1 MKNDKKPTEL
11 SEKPSKAGGTSLFD
25 ASKLSQPLASPEG
38 TDRLVPLETLP
49 LNELLELRARIDAL
63 LPARSLSDLD
73 LEEEVLLQF
82 ARTKG
87 LYDDVI
93 KDIGTPANQRAQVA
107 NSCTAILDQ
116 LIKMQ
121 KALYSAE
128 RVKALEGALIR
139 TLKEVSEEVQA
150 RFFEIYERALASTSQ
165 KAAT

>member
-1 MKNDKKPTEL
+1 MENTKKPGVLFETPA
-11 SEKPSKAGGTSLFD
+11 KTGGSSLFD
-25 ASKLSQPLASPEG
+25 ASKLNQPIRPAGAASTIGALA
-38 TDRLVPLETLP
+38 TMTLA
-49 LNELLELRARIDAL
+49 ELLELRAAVDSH
-63 LPARSLSDLD
+63 LPARSLSELD

-93 KDIGTPANQRAQVA
+93 KDDKTPANQRAQVA

-128 RVKALEGALIR
+128 RVKAIEGALIR
-139 TLKEVSEEVQA
+139 TLKEFPEAQQT
-150 RFFEIYERALASTSQ
+150 RFFELYERALSNI
-165 KAAT
+165 AAPGAK